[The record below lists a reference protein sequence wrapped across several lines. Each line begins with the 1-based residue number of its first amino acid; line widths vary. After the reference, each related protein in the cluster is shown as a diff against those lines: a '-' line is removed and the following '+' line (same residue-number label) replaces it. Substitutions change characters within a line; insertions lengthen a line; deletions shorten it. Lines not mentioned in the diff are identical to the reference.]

1 MMNNKINN
9 KAMMLRTIKSLL
21 VVITLAFFMQSCDDR
36 LNLQPE
42 DERLTADAAFE
53 DPAAYKEFLAKI
65 YAGISLSG
73 QRGPAGAPDLAG
85 LDEGFS
91 NYLRLYWKMQELTT
105 DEAIIGWNDG
115 TIQDLHSQTWTS
127 GNEFI
132 RTMYT
137 RLMYQVTL
145 TNEYLR
151 QTTDS
156 KLDSRG
162 VDGTLR
168 AEIQTYRAEARF
180 MRALTYWHAMDLYAN
195 PPFVTEDDA
204 TGAFLP
210 QQIQR
215 ADLFVFIESELLA
228 ILDELE
234 APRMNEY
241 GRADRAAAWMVLA
254 KIYLNAEV
262 YTDTPRY
269 ADAITYVNNII
280 SAGYSIP
287 QIPYFHSFLADND
300 SNGAQEE
307 VVFTIPFDGL
317 RTQAFG
323 GMTFLVHAP
332 VGGTMNPADFGI
344 NGGWFGVRTTPTF
357 VDQFNLDGF
366 DPISATNAIGTL
378 SDWGLVGG
386 ATPNGWDGPD
396 TQLAEIST
404 NVFQGYI
411 NFVDGEM
418 KFRFNNDW
426 SLNYGSDASS
436 SNPMALSEGG
446 ENIVVEEGLYKVTLD
461 LNNLTY
467 SIDLVDGRNLLYT
480 DGQNKDIEEV
490 GPFNQGYA
498 VAKYRNVDVNG
509 DPGSDTSGNHT
520 DIDYPMFR
528 LADAYLM
535 YAEANLRG
543 GGGSINTAV
552 GYINEL
558 RGRAYGNAGGNISEA
573 DLTLDFVL
581 DERSRELYFEAHRRQ
596 DLIRFGQF
604 SNQGVWQWKGGVF
617 QGTTTDSFRDIMPI
631 PATDLGINTN
641 LEQNTGY

>member
-1 MMNNKINN
+1 MNNYINN
-9 KAMMLRTIKSLL
+9 KAMMLRTIKSIL

-36 LNLQPE
+36 LDLQPE

-53 DPAAYKEFLAKI
+53 DPAAYKEALAKI

-73 QRGPAGAPDLAG
+73 QQGPAGAPDLAG

-115 TIQDLHSQTWTS
+115 TIQDLHGQNWTS

-145 TNEYLR
+145 TNEFLR

-162 VDGTLR
+162 VDATLR
-168 AEIQTYRAEARF
+168 TEIQTYRAEARF
-180 MRALTYWHAMDLYAN
+180 MRALTYWHAMDLFAN
-195 PPFVTEDDA
+195 PPFVTEEDA
-204 TGAFLP
+204 SGAFLP
-210 QQIQR
+210 EQIQR
-215 ADLFVFIESELLA
+215 ADLFTYVESELLA
-228 ILDELE
+228 ILEE
-234 APRMNEY
+234 MAAPRMNEY

-262 YTDTPRY
+262 YTGTARN
-269 ADAITYVNNII
+269 ADAITYLNNII
-280 SAGYSIP
+280 GSGYSIP
-287 QIPYFHSFLADND
+287 DTPYFHSFLADND
-300 SNGAQEE
+300 SNGSQDE
-307 VVFTIPFDGL
+307 VIFTIPFDGL

-344 NGGWFGVRTTPTF
+344 NGGWFGIRTTPTF

-366 DPISATNAIGTL
+366 DPATATSAIGTL
-378 SDWGLVGG
+378 SDWGLVGS

-396 TQLAEIST
+396 TQLAEIAT

-426 SLNYGSDASS
+426 SLNYGLDASNADPS
-436 SNPMALSEGG
+436 ALSEGG
-446 ENIVVEEGLYKVTLD
+446 DNIAVTEGIYKVTLD
-461 LNNLTY
+461 LNNFTY
-467 SIDLVDGRNLLYT
+467 SLDASVDDRELLYT

-509 DPGSDTSGNHT
+509 NPGSDASGDHT
-520 DIDYPMFR
+520 DIDFPMFR

-535 YAEANLRG
+535 YAEAVLRG
-543 GGGSINTAV
+543 GGGSMNTAV
-552 GYINEL
+552 GYVNEL
-558 RGRAYGNAGGNISEA
+558 RGRAYGNAAGNITES
-573 DLTLDFVL
+573 DLTLDFII
-581 DERSRELYFEAHRRQ
+581 DERSRELFFEAHRRQ
-596 DLIRFGQF
+596 DLVRFGQF
-604 SNQGVWQWKGGVF
+604 SDQGIWQWKGGVQ
-617 QGTTTDSFRDIMPI
+617 QGTTTESFRDIMPI

-641 LEQNTGY
+641 LEQNPGY

>member
-1 MMNNKINN
+1 MMNIYINN
-9 KAMMLRTIKSLL
+9 KAMMIRTIKSVL

-36 LNLQPE
+36 LNLIPE
-42 DERLTADAAFE
+42 DDREGAEAAFE

-73 QRGPAGAPDLAG
+73 QEGPAGAPDLAG

-115 TIQDLHSQTWTS
+115 TIQDLHGQSWTS

-132 RTMYT
+132 RTMYS
-137 RLMYQVTL
+137 RLLYQVAL

-162 VDGTLR
+162 VDAALQ

-180 MRALTYWHAMDLYAN
+180 MRALTYWHAMDLFAN
-195 PPFVTEDDA
+195 PPFVTEDDPV
-204 TGAFLP
+204 GAFLP
-210 QQIQR
+210 EQIQR
-215 ADLFVFIESELLA
+215 ADLFDYVESELLA
-228 ILDELE
+228 VLDDMA
-234 APRMNEY
+234 APRQNEY

-262 YTDTPRY
+262 YTGTARY
-269 ADAITYVNNII
+269 ADAITYTNNII
-280 SAGYSIP
+280 GEGYSIP
-287 QIPYFHSFLADND
+287 ETPYYHSFLADND
-300 SNGAQEE
+300 SNGAQDE
-307 VVFTIPFDGL
+307 VIFTIPFDGL
-317 RTQAFG
+317 RTQAYG

-332 VGGTMNPADFGI
+332 VGGTMDPADFGI
-344 NGGWFGVRTTPTF
+344 SGGWFGVRTTPTF
-357 VDQFNLDGF
+357 VDQFNTDGF
-366 DPISATNAIGTL
+366 DPVTATNAIGTL
-378 SDWGLVGG
+378 SDWGLVGS
-386 ATPNGWDGPD
+386 ATPNSWDGPD
-396 TQLAEIST
+396 TQLAEISA
-404 NVFQGYI
+404 NVYQGYI

-426 SLNYGSDASS
+426 SLNYGLDSS
-436 SNPMALSEGG
+436 SENPAALSEGG
-446 ENIVVEEGLYKVTLD
+446 DNIAVEAGTYKITLD
-461 LNNLTY
+461 LNTFTY
-467 SIDLVDGRNLLYT
+467 SMDLIDGRNLFYT
-480 DGQNKDIEEV
+480 DGQNLDIEEV

-509 DPGSDTSGNHT
+509 VQGSDSSGEHT

-535 YAEANLRG
+535 YAEAALRG
-543 GGGSINTAV
+543 GGGSMSTAV
-552 GYINEL
+552 DYINEI
-558 RGRAYGNAGGNISEA
+558 RGRAYGNEAGNITVS
-573 DLTLDFVL
+573 DLTLDFIL
-581 DERSRELYFEAHRRQ
+581 DERSRELYWECHRRQ

-604 SNQGVWQWKGGVF
+604 SDQGVWQWKGNVF
-617 QGTTTDSFRDIMPI
+617 QGTTTESFRDIMPI
-631 PATDLGINTN
+631 PSTDLGINTN